1 MVFPVYFSPA
11 RPITCFF
18 SLEIRVSCLFSLA
31 ADRWFSF
38 LKRCHRVAVEGARF
52 TPKSRVIV
60 AVSAEVGAAAVCAM
74 TARWGNAARRLK
86 IECCTA
92 CVRFAD
98 ATPGQGGFERWVP
111 SAVESQ

>member
-1 MVFPVYFSPA
+1 M
-11 RPITCFF
+11 
-18 SLEIRVSCLFSLA
+18 
-31 ADRWFSF
+31 
-38 LKRCHRVAVEGARF
+38 AVEGARF